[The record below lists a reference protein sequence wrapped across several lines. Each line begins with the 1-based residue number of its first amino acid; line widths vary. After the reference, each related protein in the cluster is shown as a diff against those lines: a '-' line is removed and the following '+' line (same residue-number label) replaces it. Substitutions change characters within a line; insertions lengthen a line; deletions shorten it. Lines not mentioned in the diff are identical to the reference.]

1 MCGRFSMFTYVKQV
15 KDRFKID
22 DIMANIEP
30 RYNIAPAQKIGTV
43 VQRERRQLVEMKW
56 GLVPS
61 WAKDQKIG
69 NRLINARAETVATKP
84 AFRSAFRKRRS
95 LILADSFFE
104 WQKSGDIKIPML
116 IRLKS
121 EETFAMAGLY
131 EYWKMKSGK
140 TLESCTIVTTAGN
153 DFMKSIHDRMPI
165 ILRPENEDRWLDPE
179 LQEVSEI
186 TKLLEPIDS
195 DMMES
200 YEVTTYV
207 NSPRNQDSNVIRPA
221 NYQATRLAMDGS

>member
-1 MCGRFSMFTYVKQV
+1 MFTYIKAV

-22 DIMANIEP
+22 EILAVIDP
-30 RYNIAPAQKIGTV
+30 RYNIAPAQKIATV

-61 WAKDQKIG
+61 WAKDSKIG

-84 AFRSAFRKRRS
+84 AFRSAFKKRRC

-104 WQKSGDIKIPML
+104 WQKSGDVKTPML

-121 EETFAMAGLY
+121 QETFAMAGLY

-140 TLESCTIVTTAGN
+140 TLESCAIITSAAN
-153 DFMKSIHDRMPI
+153 DFMKRIHDRMPV
-165 ILRPENEDRWLDPE
+165 ILRPENEDSWLDSE
-179 LQEVSEI
+179 LQDVQEI
-186 TKLLEPIDS
+186 TQLLEPVDS
-195 DMMES
+195 ELMET
-200 YEVTTYV
+200 YEVSTYV
-207 NSPRNQDSNVIRPA
+207 NSPRNQDSNVIRPV
-221 NYQATRLAMDGS
+221 NHQATRLL